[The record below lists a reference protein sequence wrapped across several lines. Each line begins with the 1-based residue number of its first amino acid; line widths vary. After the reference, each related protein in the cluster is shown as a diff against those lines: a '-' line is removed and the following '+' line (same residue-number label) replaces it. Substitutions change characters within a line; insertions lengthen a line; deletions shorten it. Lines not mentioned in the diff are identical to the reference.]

1 MADIDEKVLARR
13 QKDVNGFTEHYQA
26 QLEKAVGDH
35 MQDMAPQ
42 WARLRNKLTVMI
54 ENLYKEAGETKSL
67 DKATTLLNKADRLIS
82 MKKQI
87 ETDLKIIEA
96 QQQPYYTSAV
106 MKQFEQSYYSHAW
119 GLEQAAQV
127 SVNIPLLTPM
137 QVLGVAANPWLEDGA
152 NYSERLRANTAYLAQ
167 KMKKVVD
174 DTVKLGYSVNEA
186 ARKLQDTAQEGYFNS
201 VRLIRTEVNR
211 AANLGA
217 SYMFMQNADIL
228 DGKRWNATLDA
239 RTAAKDAA
247 NDGEI
252 FDLDYDTPENKGVP
266 GKRIPNHPHCRCK
279 YSPVLSALG
288 VSTKE
293 RIARGAGDTK
303 DHFGERT
310 YTQAR
315 TYREY
320 AKERG
325 LPDLDERLAK
335 ENPKQYLRPTET
347 IADLN
352 KKVVRVNFNG
362 AAIVVAR
369 PVWEAAKAAE
379 ATTTPKASSTRA
391 TVEEAFPV
399 TAFSGDQEVANAFYD
414 AMENAPAEY
423 RDFAIKH
430 FEAGIK
436 NIVYEPIDGSFYRAS
451 ESQVHLDPGDW
462 QGIKP
467 GVDDTKARRAK
478 GTLIHEVGHGLD
490 YGANLTNGGRKWTA
504 LSTVDDAFV
513 EATQSA
519 KADYSKT
526 KKARNKSFGR
536 ITNPKT
542 LEKALK
548 ERDAADARLMKLRR
562 DLEEGDFMGYGWKD
576 GKVYNNPRYACLSD
590 IFSAITNNEITGGY
604 GHSVK
609 YWKRD
614 GAAEKEIFANLYELH
629 VHHETEAID
638 YLRSWWPDIVDAF
651 VNVIKT
657 K

>member
-13 QKDVNGFTEHYQA
+13 QKDVDNFIGYYQD
-26 QLEKAVGDH
+26 QLDKAVGDH
-35 MQDMAPQ
+35 MKDLAPQ

-54 ENLYKEAGETKSL
+54 ENLYKEAGATNNL
-67 DKATTLLNKADRLIS
+67 DKATNLMFKADRLIS
-82 MKKQI
+82 MKRQI

-96 QQQPYYTSAV
+96 QQQPYYTGAV
-106 MKQFEQSYYSHAW
+106 MKQFEQSYYMHAW

-137 QVLGVAANPWLEDGA
+137 QVLGVTANPWLGDGA
-152 NYSERLRANTAYLAQ
+152 NYSDRIRANTAYLAQ
-167 KMKKVVD
+167 KMKRAID

-186 ARKLQDTAQEGYFNS
+186 ARKLQDAAQEGYFNS
-201 VRLIRTEVNR
+201 VRLIRTEANR

-217 SYMFMQNADIL
+217 SYLYMENADIL
-228 DGKRWNATLDA
+228 DGKRWNATLDS
-239 RTAAKDAA
+239 RTAPKDAA

-252 FDLDYDTPENKGVP
+252 FDLDYDTPVNKGVA

-288 VSTKE
+288 VSTRE

-325 LPDLDERLAK
+325 LPDLDDRLAK
-335 ENPKQYLRPTET
+335 DNPKSYLRPGET

-362 AAIVVAR
+362 AAITVAR

-379 ATTTPKASSTRA
+379 ATTTPKASSIR
-391 TVEEAFPV
+391 VEVENAFPV

-414 AMENAPAEY
+414 AMENAPAEF
-423 RDFAIKH
+423 RAFAMKH
-430 FEAGIK
+430 FDAGIK

-462 QGIKP
+462 KGVRP
-467 GVDDTKARRAK
+467 GVDDIKARRAK

-490 YGANLTNGGRKWTA
+490 YGARRSAGGQRWDA
-504 LSTVDDAFV
+504 ASEFDDAFV
-513 EATQSA
+513 EAVQTA
-519 KADYSKT
+519 KADYSST
-526 KKARNKSFGR
+526 KKAMNKSFSR

-542 LEKALK
+542 LDKAIK
-548 ERDAADARLMKLRR
+548 ARDAAEDRLMKLRK
-562 DLEEGDFMGYGWKD
+562 DLEGEYMGYGWKD
-576 GKVYNNPRYACLSD
+576 GKVYNNPAYAGLSD
-590 IFSAITNNEITGGY
+590 IFSAITNNEISGGY
-604 GHSVK
+604 SHSKK
-609 YWKRD
+609 YWTRS

-629 VHHETEAID
+629 VHHEDKAIN
-638 YLRSWWPDIVDAF
+638 YLREWYPDIVDAF
-651 VNVIKT
+651 VKIIENL
-657 K
+657 